1 MSGSD
6 VRHPIERPTEERR
19 PAVFLDRD
27 GTLIEDRHYARL
39 ASEIVLLPG
48 AGEAVKA
55 LNRAGVAA
63 VVVSNQ
69 SGIARGYFT
78 HGDLA
83 LQHAE
88 LARQLAAEGGALDGI
103 YVCPHHPDEG
113 CACRKPGGAL
123 VAQAAAELGLD
134 LAKSWIVGDK
144 PEDLAVAAHG
154 LAGAFLVRTGR
165 GAETAARLAGEIAP
179 EVVVP
184 DVRAAVR
191 QVLRAL
197 GR

>member
-1 MSGSD
+1 
-6 VRHPIERPTEERR
+6 
-19 PAVFLDRD
+19 VFLDRD
-27 GTLIEDRHYARL
+27 GTLIEDRHYARS

-48 AGEAVKA
+48 AGEAVQA

-63 VVVSNQ
+63 VVISNQ
-69 SGIARGYFT
+69 SGVGRGYFT
-78 HGDLA
+78 LADLA

-103 YVCPHHPDEG
+103 YICPHRPDEG

-144 PEDLAVAAHG
+144 PEDLAVAALG
-154 LAGAFLVRTGR
+154 LAGAFLVGTGH
-165 GAETAARLAGEIAP
+165 GAETAARLTGEIAP
-179 EVVVP
+179 EAVVP
-184 DVRAAVR
+184 DVRAAVS